1 VRITPGFLPN
11 AEGSALIEVGDTHVI
26 CAASVSTGVPPWMKG
41 SGRGWVTAEYAMLP
55 RATAERTPREGRDRG
70 GAGGRTQEI
79 QRLIGRSLRAVT
91 DMTAMGELTVTV
103 DCDVLRADGGTRC
116 ASITGGYVALALAFR
131 KLTEQGKLKKP
142 PLITAVAATS
152 VGMVDGAAL
161 LDLVYEEDR
170 HADADVNIVM
180 TGDMDFV
187 EVQGTAEG
195 KSFSRAQ
202 LDRLLRLASGGIK
215 DLLAAQRAVLEQR

>member
-1 VRITPGFLPN
+1 MP
-11 AEGSALIEVGDTHVI
+11 
-26 CAASVSTGVPPWMKG
+26 
-41 SGRGWVTAEYAMLP
+41 
-55 RATAERTPREGRDRG
+55 
-70 GAGGRTQEI
+70 
-79 QRLIGRSLRAVT
+79 
-91 DMTAMGELTVTV
+91 AMGEISVTV

-131 KLTEQGKLKKP
+131 KLTEQGKLKKS
-142 PLITAVAATS
+142 PLLSAVAATS
-152 VGMVDGAAL
+152 VGIVGGETL

-195 KSFSRAQ
+195 KPFSRAQ

-215 DLLAAQRAVLEQR
+215 DLLAAQRSVLEPR